1 MIRYSICRR
10 FLFAEV
16 SLLTGANALP
26 SASENEAES
35 AARNFASA
43 VIRVVDWMTL
53 ERTHRLHLY
62 HRLSFSH
69 RIKFHLGAFCQTWIF
84 AGEHCVDAALRS
96 VWNCAISSRGTGTG
110 SGLSKLAANVAL
122 AIAI

>member
-1 MIRYSICRR
+1 MCRR

-16 SLLTGANALP
+16 SLLVDSNVLL

-35 AARNFASA
+35 TARNFARA

-62 HRLSFSH
+62 HRSSFSH
-69 RIKFHLGAFCQTWIF
+69 RMKLYLGTFCQTWIF
-84 AGEHCVDAALRS
+84 VGEHCVDTAPRS
-96 VWNCAISSRGTGTG
+96 VWNCVISSRGTGMG
-110 SGLSKLAANVAL
+110 SGLSKLAANVAFAM
-122 AIAI
+122 AI